1 MKQTEGEYWFKRRR
15 YGYGY
20 TPVTWQGWLSVV
32 GAVGVIISSAFI
44 ILPDNSQHLSLS
56 QALSFL
62 AVVAVILI
70 VLIKITYA
78 KGPTPARFRWGKKPE
93 DNSHEDI

>member
-1 MKQTEGEYWFKRRR
+1 MEHAEIKYWFKRRR

-20 TPVTWQGWLSVV
+20 TPVTWQGWLCVV
-32 GAVGVIISSAFI
+32 GAVGVIVGSAFM
-44 ILPDNSQHLSLS
+44 ILPNNSQHPSLT

-62 AVVAVILI
+62 VVVAVILL

-93 DNSHEDI
+93 DHPHEDI